1 MAVWSE
7 HRIGTA
13 ALCVALTASAFLA
26 GCGEVVKKAQSATQ
40 PTVQPGPQSY
50 FSGAVAGGYKG
61 GSVSDSEY
69 LATYDFDD
77 SASTFAQFTFTFTSG
92 DQKGPQL
99 NFSGSW
105 SALPRGILN
114 LGITYSNGQYGDA
127 SAPGSGINYNPAL
140 TGNWAFELAGQAG
153 GFVNLDGMPFVP
165 IVATQSCPSFTKS
178 VTYQFITIPTYIG
191 YDLAGPNGG
200 IQNWDV
206 QDDTA
211 YGQVTVSTS
220 GSTVTFNKIQQFT
233 SAGAQVSDYPD
244 IPGDPAA
251 VTSVA
256 GSCSQTFYGNTVSVP
271 GDVAVTLPGP
281 GETITSSAIVGV
293 GPTGLL
299 VENNG
304 QTENSVS
311 NASFTGYQPFLGSGT
326 GALGLPQPSSAVDT
340 KALSG
345 AQYVGV
351 IYGGG
356 SGNKDWTSR
365 IASFGF
371 PSAPTGCPSGSLQL
385 PIFGG
390 DFPNNDPTQSPANTP
405 TGFGNCDIGID
416 LGQQSSSQAGL
427 FPNATIYLS
436 QEFTGNTTAGTYSF
450 PATAIAGQ
458 LNGKYAVF
466 VIGVDTTGTPNQA
479 WGVYLFQSN

>member
-1 MAVWSE
+1 
-7 HRIGTA
+7 
-13 ALCVALTASAFLA
+13 
-26 GCGEVVKKAQSATQ
+26 
-40 PTVQPGPQSY
+40 
-50 FSGAVAGGYKG
+50 
-61 GSVSDSEY
+61 
-69 LATYDFDD
+69 
-77 SASTFAQFTFTFTSG
+77 
-92 DQKGPQL
+92 
-99 NFSGSW
+99 
-105 SALPRGILN
+105 
-114 LGITYSNGQYGDA
+114 
-127 SAPGSGINYNPAL
+127 
-140 TGNWAFELAGQAG
+140 
-153 GFVNLDGMPFVP
+153 
-165 IVATQSCPSFTKS
+165 
-178 VTYQFITIPTYIG
+178 
-191 YDLAGPNGG
+191 
-200 IQNWDV
+200 
-206 QDDTA
+206 
-211 YGQVTVSTS
+211 
-220 GSTVTFNKIQQFT
+220 
-233 SAGAQVSDYPD
+233 
-244 IPGDPAA
+244 
-251 VTSVA
+251 
-256 GSCSQTFYGNTVSVP
+256 
-271 GDVAVTLPGP
+271 
-281 GETITSSAIVGV
+281 
-293 GPTGLL
+293 L